1 MPGKDGK
8 AGVAGPPGRETFC
21 SVNAMKYQDFMQL
34 EIIYIHTS
42 IVMSVPL
49 HRYIRK
55 ISFRAS
61 WGND

>member
-21 SVNAMKYQDFMQL
+21 SFNAMKYQDFMQL
-34 EIIYIHTS
+34 EIHTS
-42 IVMSVPL
+42 IVTSVPL
-49 HRYIRK
+49 HHYIRK